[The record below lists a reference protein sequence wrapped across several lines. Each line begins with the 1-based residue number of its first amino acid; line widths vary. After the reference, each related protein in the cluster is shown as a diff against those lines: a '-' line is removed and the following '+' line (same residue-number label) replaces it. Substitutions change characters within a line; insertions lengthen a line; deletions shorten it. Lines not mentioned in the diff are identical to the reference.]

1 MLDGQEESGV
11 VVFLVVLLHKV
22 FRRGPT
28 QGKEDKGP
36 NGICPLGN
44 GNKKRRREENSQL
57 LLLFQRLL
65 LQLFST
71 LFKGNDLGSHY
82 VKIMEMVK

>member
-1 MLDGQEESGV
+1 MLDGQEENGV

-44 GNKKRRREENSQL
+44 GNKKKTERRKQSTAAA
-57 LLLFQRLL
+57 
-65 LQLFST
+65 FSKAT
-71 LFKGNDLGSHY
+71 TTTILHFKGNDLGSHY

>member
-11 VVFLVVLLHKV
+11 VVLVVLLHKV
-22 FRRGPT
+22 FRRRPT

-44 GNKKRRREENSQL
+44 GNKKKDGEENSQLL

-71 LFKGNDLGSHY
+71 LRATT
-82 VKIMEMVK
+82 

>member
-1 MLDGQEESGV
+1 MLDGQEENGV
-11 VVFLVVLLHKV
+11 VVLVVLLHKV

-65 LQLFST
+65 PQLFST
-71 LFKGNDLGSHY
+71 LRATT
-82 VKIMEMVK
+82 

>member
-44 GNKKRRREENSQL
+44 GNKKKDGEKKTVNCCC
-57 LLLFQRLL
+57 F
-65 LQLFST
+65 
-71 LFKGNDLGSHY
+71 FKGYYHNYSPL
-82 VKIMEMVK
+82 

>member
-1 MLDGQEESGV
+1 MLDGQEENGV

-22 FRRGPT
+22 FRREPT

-44 GNKKRRREENSQL
+44 GNKKKDGEENSQL

-71 LFKGNDLGSHY
+71 LRATT
-82 VKIMEMVK
+82 

>member
-11 VVFLVVLLHKV
+11 VVLVVVLLHKV

-44 GNKKRRREENSQL
+44 GNKKKDGEENSQL

-71 LFKGNDLGSHY
+71 LRATT
-82 VKIMEMVK
+82 

>member
-1 MLDGQEESGV
+1 MLDGQEENGV

-44 GNKKRRREENSQL
+44 GNKKKRRREENSQL

-71 LFKGNDLGSHY
+71 LRATT
-82 VKIMEMVK
+82 